1 MTHDEFRQQYEA
13 WHDTFDQGP
22 YSPLAVILMTGDRVY
37 IDMPEQVTLAE
48 DELVI
53 TRRKNPRK
61 PERYRYSDI
70 AQLIPLSEL
79 PADSGGVSYAEF
91 DPLMR
96 ELLMADPFQPF
107 VIELTNGERLEINK
121 RSEIG
126 RAGRH
131 LTLFGEPP
139 QSFTHYTFN
148 QVARLVQKPRAVP
161 A

>member
-1 MTHDEFRQQYEA
+1 MTRDEFLKQCEA

-22 YSPLAVILMTGDRVY
+22 YSPLAVILMTGNRVY
-37 IDMPEQVTLAE
+37 IDMPEQVTRAE

-53 TRRKNPRK
+53 PRRKNPRK
-61 PERYRYSDI
+61 PERYRFADI

-79 PADSGGVSYAEF
+79 PAGPGGVSYAEF
-91 DPLMR
+91 DALMR
-96 ELLMADPFQPF
+96 EFLMANPFQPF

-126 RAGRH
+126 RGGRH

-139 QSFTHYTFN
+139 QSFTHYTFD
-148 QVARLVQKPRAVP
+148 QVARLIQKSRAVP